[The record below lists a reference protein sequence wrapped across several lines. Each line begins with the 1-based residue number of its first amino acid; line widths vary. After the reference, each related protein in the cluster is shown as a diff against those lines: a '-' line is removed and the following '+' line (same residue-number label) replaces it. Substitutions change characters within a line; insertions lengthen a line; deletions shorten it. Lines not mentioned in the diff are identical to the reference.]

1 MERSGLYLRNLELLP
16 METIFQSVS
25 IGNCCPYFKRLKFDI
40 KYILTRTS
48 YNMLLIS
55 DGCAVLLTTMTL
67 RDSHC
72 VQNSVLLAGPFLT
85 SGKAENHFE
94 VEDNLTF
101 LQRNP
106 APEYG

>member
-1 MERSGLYLRNLELLP
+1 MVAPYLK
-16 METIFQSVS
+16 Q
-25 IGNCCPYFKRLKFDI
+25 LKVDI

-48 YNMLLIS
+48 YNMLIIS
-55 DGCAVLLTTMTL
+55 DGCAVLLTATL
-67 RDSHC
+67 RDSHR
-72 VQNSVLLAGPFLT
+72 VQNSVLLAGPFWT
-85 SGKAENHFE
+85 SGKAENPFE

>member
-1 MERSGLYLRNLELLP
+1 MRSLDLVP
-16 METIFQSVS
+16 MVS
-25 IGNCCPYFKRLKFDI
+25 IERCSRFPLGIVAPYLKQLKFDI
-40 KYILTRTS
+40 KYILRHTS
-48 YNMLLIS
+48 YNMLIIS

-72 VQNSVLLAGPFLT
+72 VQNGVLLAGPFLT
-85 SGKAENHFE
+85 SGKAENHSK